1 MYRQFKPRCDWY
13 SVNRRIAQ
21 SPHLRLVVGLYAGRS
36 ALIRPSTGAVL
47 ATNPKQA
54 FSVIAELSAA
64 PKVALA
70 A

>member
-1 MYRQFKPRCDWY
+1 MYKQFKPRIDWF
-13 SVNRRIAQ
+13 SVSRRLGQ

-47 ATNPKQA
+47 ATNPKAA
-54 FSVIAELSAA
+54 FAVIAELSAPQIA
-64 PKVALA
+64 KA

>member
-1 MYRQFKPRCDWY
+1 MYRQFKPRIDWF
-13 SVNRRIAQ
+13 SVSRRLGQ

-64 PKVALA
+64 PMAKA